1 MEGVALN
8 EYEFLARIFRRAG
21 LPSDMTPR
29 LDFSVAYVSGVEFQ
43 METQIDTKI
52 LMFSRC

>member
-1 MEGVALN
+1 MECMALN
-8 EYEFLARIFRRAG
+8 ENEFLARIFRRAG
-21 LPSDMTPR
+21 LPSDMTSR
-29 LDFSVAYVSGVEFQ
+29 LDFSVAYVSGVEFR